1 MPLLPV
7 LPVFLTREA
16 SSSSST
22 STSTSSSTSS
32 ALPYSDTMLSV
43 PLLHPITHQGSP
55 AKKNHQQLH
64 RDQQQGQ
71 QPHPGAQLADSNKY
85 RSKFTFPSISG
96 STSPP
101 LASPANLLFPSQH
114 PSISTLNLSATS
126 RILLPH
132 LPTPAI
138 HSLPSSRSQQLYA
151 TLSSSSLQT
160 ASNSLLSQDS
170 HSDIT
175 MSTKSSIDA
184 KDPSFQFR
192 GPLGHPLWGLPVGV
206 ASENRQPAPPIS
218 THPPS
223 SFSMSMSGKRH
234 KLRNSLS
241 PLRAGLPERDDF
253 AELEDRHMRSGGMSS
268 PVWIMKY

>member
-32 ALPYSDTMLSV
+32 TLPHSDTMLAV
-43 PLLHPITHQGSP
+43 PLLHPSTHQGSP
-55 AKKNHQQLH
+55 VKKDHQQL
-64 RDQQQGQ
+64 QQGQ
-71 QPHPGAQLADSNKY
+71 QPQSHPGAQLADSNKH
-85 RSKFTFPSISG
+85 RSKCIFPSRSG
-96 STSPP
+96 SMSPP
-101 LASPANLLFPSQH
+101 PASPANLLFLSQH
-114 PSISTLNLSATS
+114 PSVSTLNLSASS
-126 RILLPH
+126 RNPLPH

-138 HSLPSSRSQQLYA
+138 HSLPSPPSHSPRSQRPYA
-151 TLSSSSLQT
+151 TPSSSSLQT

-170 HSDIT
+170 RSDIT
-175 MSTKSSIDA
+175 MSTKSSIDRR
-184 KDPSFQFR
+184 DPSFRFR

-206 ASENRQPAPPIS
+206 ASESRQPAPPIP

-253 AELEDRHMRSGGMSS
+253 AELEDRRMRGGGMSTLS
-268 PVWIMKY
+268 G